1 MSIIVRILI
10 TLGFFFF
17 IDLYAY
23 QAVKQLAREQW
34 VWKALWWGSTAL
46 VLVAFV
52 WMMIAMNNHGRLK
65 ANATL
70 MWALAL
76 MLLVYI
82 PKMVTAIPLLIEDF
96 LRIIGWIFSFF
107 VSSDEGS
114 SFPAR
119 RRFVSMLALGLA
131 ALPFV
136 GILYGVWKGRYRFR
150 VIDLEM
156 AFDNLPEAF
165 DGFSIVQISDFH
177 VGSFDNAEK
186 LKYGIDLVSAQNGD
200 CLLFTGDMVNNS
212 ADELD
217 AWQDL
222 VGSLQANG
230 PKLAVLGNHDYG
242 DYMTWPSAEA
252 KIQNLE
258 SLKQREKQ
266 MGFQMLN
273 NDHIEIQR
281 NGQKIY
287 IAGVENWGKPPFPQ
301 HGDLKKALKGIPEDG
316 FTVLMSHDP
325 SHFDLEVKQHSKKV
339 HLTLS
344 GHTHGMQFG
353 IEIPGWIKWSPVKW
367 RYAKWAGLYEELGRY
382 LYVNRGFGYLA
393 FPGRV
398 GIWPEVTKI
407 VLRKK

>member
-1 MSIIVRILI
+1 M
-10 TLGFFFF
+10 
-17 IDLYAY
+17 
-23 QAVKQLAREQW
+23 
-34 VWKALWWGSTAL
+34 
-46 VLVAFV
+46 
-52 WMMIAMNNHGRLK
+52 
-65 ANATL
+65 
-70 MWALAL
+70 
-76 MLLVYI
+76 
-82 PKMVTAIPLLIEDF
+82 
-96 LRIIGWIFSFF
+96 
-107 VSSDEGS
+107 
-114 SFPAR
+114 
-119 RRFVSMLALGLA
+119 
-131 ALPFV
+131 
-136 GILYGVWKGRYRFR
+136 
-150 VIDLEM
+150 
-156 AFDNLPEAF
+156 
-165 DGFSIVQISDFH
+165 
-177 VGSFDNAEK
+177 
-186 LKYGIDLVSAQNGD
+186 SAQNGD

-258 SLKQREKQ
+258 SLKHREKQ

-273 NDHIEIQR
+273 NDHIEIER